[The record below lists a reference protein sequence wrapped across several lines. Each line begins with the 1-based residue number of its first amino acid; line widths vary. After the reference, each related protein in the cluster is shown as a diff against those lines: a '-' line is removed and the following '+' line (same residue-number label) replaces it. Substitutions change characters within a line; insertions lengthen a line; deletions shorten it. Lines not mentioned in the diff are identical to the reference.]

1 MKTYQED
8 EINVYEYWVLLKK
21 YKKFI
26 AGSVGLVT
34 IVTAIISLVMPAYY
48 KVGVVIMPVGGNR
61 GGLAGQLGGLAAIVG
76 LGGGGGPTASQKLMT
91 LLQSRTLA
99 ERVVDRYD
107 LTSVFAEKFS
117 KGKSL
122 KKEEAVGLLRDS
134 VKFDEDSLKSG
145 TIRISAEFKNPNVAA
160 DIANGYPEALREYV
174 NENTLTSAKHD
185 RVFIEQQLANNK
197 RELLETGL
205 GLNEFYKSGKVSSV
219 ESKVDVPI
227 EELSVQHAELA
238 GLQKQLADI
247 ETKMVVKGV
256 PQQVYL
262 QYLTL
267 QRNVLTQVNSLLTQ
281 QYEMAKIEESKNDL
295 VFQVIDSAQVPEKR
309 SRPKRK
315 QMVMMAFVG

>member
-1 MKTYQED
+1 M
-8 EINVYEYWVLLKK
+8 
-21 YKKFI
+21 
-26 AGSVGLVT
+26 
-34 IVTAIISLVMPAYY
+34 
-48 KVGVVIMPVGGNR
+48 
-61 GGLAGQLGGLAAIVG
+61 
-76 LGGGGGPTASQKLMT
+76 
-91 LLQSRTLA
+91 
-99 ERVVDRYD
+99 
-107 LTSVFAEKFS
+107 
-117 KGKSL
+117 
-122 KKEEAVGLLRDS
+122 
-134 VKFDEDSLKSG
+134 
-145 TIRISAEFKNPNVAA
+145 
-160 DIANGYPEALREYV
+160 REYV
-174 NENTLTSAKHD
+174 NEKTLTAAKHD

-315 QMVMMAFVG
+315 QMVMMAFVGSLFFGIFLAFFLEYIEKMKQQAKMQ